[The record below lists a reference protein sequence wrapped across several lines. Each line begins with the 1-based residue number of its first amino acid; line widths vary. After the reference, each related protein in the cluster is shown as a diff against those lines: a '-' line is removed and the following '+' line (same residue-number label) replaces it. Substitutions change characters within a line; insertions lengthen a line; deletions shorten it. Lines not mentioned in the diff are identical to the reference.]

1 MPKVNVIYP
10 DGSQMSADIPVGTS
24 LMRGIVSAGLPG
36 IVAECGGSA
45 MCATCHIYIDA
56 QDKLPPRDAI
66 EDEMLNSTAAQR
78 KSSSRLSCQ
87 IKMTPALD
95 GLVIRIPERQL

>member
-1 MPKVNVIYP
+1 MPKVHVIYA
-10 DGSQMSADIPVGTS
+10 DGSQMSADIPNGTS

-45 MCATCHIYIDA
+45 MCATCHVYIDE
-56 QDKLPPRDAI
+56 QGKLPARDAI
-66 EDEMLNSTAAQR
+66 EDEMLNSTAAER

-87 IKMTPALD
+87 VKMDPSLD